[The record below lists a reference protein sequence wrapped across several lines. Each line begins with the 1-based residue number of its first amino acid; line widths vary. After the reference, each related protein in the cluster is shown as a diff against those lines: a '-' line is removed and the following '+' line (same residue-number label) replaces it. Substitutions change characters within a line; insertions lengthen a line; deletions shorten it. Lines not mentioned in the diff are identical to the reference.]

1 MKRIRTYDLQV
12 DCPIFSEY
20 KERIKQLTQSINGHK
35 IISKKVDNAQELL
48 DLIDT
53 LSACPKFEEE
63 KEDCEN
69 CRFLLHLRKESAR
82 VIIYLNSVA
91 T

>member
-1 MKRIRTYDLQV
+1 MKRIRTFDPQI

-20 KERIKQLTQSINGHK
+20 KERIKKLTQSINGNK

-48 DLIDT
+48 DLIDI

-63 KEDCEN
+63 NEDCKN
-69 CRFLLHLRKESAR
+69 CRFILHLKQESAQM
-82 VIIYLNSVA
+82 IIDLNII
-91 T
+91 TT